1 MLQWMPLM
9 ENLAG
14 KAGRVSYGL
23 LDRIA
28 DFLICSRCFRNNR
41 VQPIRRP
48 LSRRHQPV
56 ALCRQCSAELN
67 SAHDAE
73 LVMLA
78 RSDFRIGY

>member
-1 MLQWMPLM
+1 MKKRIKGSKRAASRNQ
-9 ENLAG
+9 
-14 KAGRVSYGL
+14 VSYGL

-48 LSRRHQPV
+48 LSQRHQPV
-56 ALCRQCSAELN
+56 ALCRKCSAELN
-67 SAHDAE
+67 HEHEAD

-78 RSDFRIGY
+78 RTDFRIGY